1 MNWFSIGIVA
11 LILFVCG
18 FVISLL
24 SSQLQCSK
32 IGLITSLQEGGIF
45 ASLPTAVFALAMYSE
60 SVRNPF
66 KNTLE
71 SFGISPDSSPQM
83 AVGYLVMITCWITSV
98 WIIHSTEKAVCVA
111 DVQEMTTFKKKLMAE
126 LQEKQE
132 EEEKNKEAK

>member
-11 LILFVCG
+11 LILFVSG

-83 AVGYLVMITCWITSV
+83 AVGYLVMITCWITAV

>member
-1 MNWFSIGIVA
+1 MNWLSVGIVA
-11 LILFVCG
+11 GILFVSG

-24 SSQLQCSK
+24 STQLQCSK
-32 IGLITSLQEGGIF
+32 IGVVTSLKEGGIF
-45 ASLPTAVFALAMYSE
+45 ASVPTLVYGLATYFE

-71 SFGISPDSSPQM
+71 SFGISAEASPHM

-132 EEEKNKEAK
+132 QEEKNKEAK